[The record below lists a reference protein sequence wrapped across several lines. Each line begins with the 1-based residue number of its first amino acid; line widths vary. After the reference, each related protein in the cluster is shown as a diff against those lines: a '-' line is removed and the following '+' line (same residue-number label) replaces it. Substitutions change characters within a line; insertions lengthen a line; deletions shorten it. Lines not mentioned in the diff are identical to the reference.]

1 MGAFLMT
8 IGVGIVVLTIAAT
21 ISRYADL
28 PPRIPLHFNFDG
40 TVNGSGPRPMVWS
53 LPVVQVIVAL
63 TLGNGIELGRRPLGV
78 LALGDCIL
86 AICLGAQLLIL
97 NTAASRQPRAPI
109 AGYWMF
115 FILMMGLGVAA
126 LRIIQK

>member
-1 MGAFLMT
+1 MAAFWMTLGA
-8 IGVGIVVLTIAAT
+8 GIVVLTIAAT

-28 PPRIPLHFNFDG
+28 PQRIPVHFNFDG
-40 TVNGSGPRPMVWS
+40 TVNGWGPRPMVLS

-63 TLGNGIELGRRPLGV
+63 TLGSGIELGRRPLGV
-78 LALGDCIL
+78 LAFSDCIL

-109 AGYWMF
+109 AAYWMF
-115 FILMMGLGVAA
+115 FIVMMGLGVAA
-126 LRIIQK
+126 LRIVQK